1 MENIADGLS
10 VFFLTYVWVLGFKD
24 EWNSV
29 FRIKIIKDC

>member
-24 EWNSV
+24 E
-29 FRIKIIKDC
+29 